1 MNKIKEFQALLQ
13 QKDID
18 AYIIPTSDFHMSE
31 YTPEYFKA
39 REYISGFTGDAGTL
53 LVTTDDA
60 MLWTDGRFFLQASIE
75 LAESGIKLMKMGE
88 PGVPTLT
95 EYLAEKFEKGGNLGF
110 DGRTIDTNTALKI
123 KASLPKAEIINTDL
137 ISKIYEDR
145 PSLPFSYLYELK
157 DCFSGESYK
166 SKIEK
171 VRALISKAEC
181 NALVIAR
188 LEDQAWLYNL
198 RGNDIECTP
207 VFLAFTVITS
217 TDVHL
222 FVDNDKINDDI
233 EAYLLDNHISI
244 HEYDEI
250 YNFLNNLRDMKI
262 MYDAST
268 CNYNIYRAL
277 YRDNVLKD
285 SLNPTSVLKAIKNP
299 TEIRND
305 IEAHVK
311 DGVAMVKAMKY
322 LYEHADELD
331 EISYA
336 DYLEKQRANQQ
347 GYIELSFTTIAGFD
361 DHGAIIHYSA
371 KKGEEYKLNTEHPTF
386 FLVDSGA
393 HYCLGTTDITRTYAL
408 GPVTDEMKED
418 YTLVLKCHIDLAL
431 AEFKAG
437 TSGEKIDMIAR
448 QPLWTKGLDYRHGTG
463 HGVGFVLSVHE
474 GPQSFRYNG
483 ATYPLEPGM
492 ITTDEPGL
500 YRDGKW
506 GIRIENELLCIEG
519 PATEYGKFYKFQT
532 LTVCPYELKA
542 INKKMLTKS
551 ELDWL
556 NQYHKNCYDKLSPY
570 LNEDEKDFLRKLTAE
585 L

>member
-1 MNKIKEFQALLQ
+1 MNKIKEFQELLQ

-18 AYIIPTSDFHMSE
+18 AYIIPTSDYHMSE
-31 YTPEYFKA
+31 YTPDYFKA

-53 LVTTDDA
+53 LVTTDEA
-60 MLWTDGRFFLQASIE
+60 LLWTDGRFFLQATIE
-75 LAESGIKLMKMGE
+75 LQDSPIKLMKMGE
-88 PGVPTLT
+88 PGVPTLV
-95 EYLAEKFEKGGNLGF
+95 EYLSEKFERGGNLGF

-123 KASLPKAEIINTDL
+123 KEALPKAEIINTDL
-137 ISKIYEDR
+137 ISKIYDER

-171 VRALISKAEC
+171 VRTLISKSEC

-198 RGNDIECTP
+198 RGNDIQCTP
-207 VFLAFTVITS
+207 VFLAFTVITA

-222 FVDNDKINDDI
+222 FVDNDKINDDV
-233 EAYLLDNHISI
+233 EAYLLDNNISL

-250 YNFLNNLRDMKI
+250 YNFLNNLRDMKV
-262 MYDAST
+262 MYDANS
-268 CNYNIYRAL
+268 CNYNIYRSL

-285 SLNPTSVLKAIKNP
+285 TLNPTSILKAVKNQ

-336 DYLEKQRANQQ
+336 DYLESMRANQQ

-418 YTLVLKCHIDLAL
+418 YTLVLKCHVDLAL

-448 QPLWTKGLDYRHGTG
+448 QPLWNKGLDYRHGTG
-463 HGVGFVLSVHE
+463 HGVGYVLSVHE

-506 GIRIENELLCIEG
+506 GIRIENELLCVEG
-519 PATEYGKFYKFQT
+519 ATTEYGKFYKFQT
-532 LTVCPYELKA
+532 ITVCPYELKA
-542 INKKMLTKS
+542 INKKMLTKA

-570 LNEDEKDFLRKLTAE
+570 LNESEKDFLRKLTVE